1 MPNDPADMVTI
12 DPAVCHGKP
21 CVRGT
26 RILVTTVL
34 DSLASGDTEA
44 EIMAEYPSLTTE
56 GIRGALAYGSWLVK
70 QPRWL
75 ALKSTR
81 RSRNWSERSKAWT
94 TRSRSR
100 GRWSAS

>member
-1 MPNDPADMVTI
+1 MSNDPADMVTI

-26 RILVTTVL
+26 RILVTTIL

-56 GIRGALAYGSWLVK
+56 GIRGALAYGSWLARQEVHRLE
-70 QPRWL
+70 P
-75 ALKSTR
+75 S
-81 RSRNWSERSKAWT
+81 
-94 TRSRSR
+94 
-100 GRWSAS
+100 GR